1 MSPIIRKICLALF
14 LVIVT
19 IVSCAT
25 APGSKTNHFQ
35 FNSLSHGGIK
45 RTYMV
50 YLPATYTGEKSVPLF
65 IVLHGGGGN
74 GEKAEKI
81 SRISRQ
87 SDKDGF
93 ILVYPDAVGRNW
105 NDGRA
110 VKKYLSH
117 RKNIGD
123 VGFISVLIDKLR
135 NDHAIDPKRV
145 YVSGASNGGMMAH
158 RLACELTDKITAIA
172 PVIAAMPENIAEQCS
187 PSRPIPVMMI
197 NGTADPMV
205 PWEGGYVRFIGR
217 RKYGKILSVPDTA
230 QFWVSHNGCMA
241 EPKKTWLPDTDQD
254 DGTRVRKTVF
264 GGCEGGVEVVLYE
277 IHGGGHTWPG
287 GRKNAPES
295 ISGKSTNDIDAN
307 QIIWD
312 FFKRS
317 NF

>member
-1 MSPIIRKICLALF
+1 MSFRIRKVYLVILLA
-14 LVIVT
+14 IVT

-25 APGSKTNHFQ
+25 APGSKSKHFQ

-50 YLPATYTGEKSVPLF
+50 YIPAAYTGDNSVPLF

-74 GEKAEKI
+74 GEKAERI

-93 ILVYPDAVGRNW
+93 LLVYPDAVGRNW

-110 VKKYLSH
+110 VRKYLSH
-117 RKNIGD
+117 RKNIDD
-123 VGFISVLIDKLR
+123 VGFIAALIDKLKS
-135 NDHAIDPKRV
+135 DYAIDPKRV

-172 PVIAAMPENIAEQCS
+172 PVIAAMPENIVEQCL

-217 RKYGKILSVPDTA
+217 KKYGKILSVPDTA
-230 QFWVSHNGCMA
+230 QFWVSQNGCRV
-241 EPKKTWLPDTDQD
+241 EPIKTWLPDTDPD

-264 GGCEGGVEVVLYE
+264 GGCKGGGEVVLYE

-287 GRKNAPES
+287 GRKNAPEKV
-295 ISGKSTNDIDAN
+295 SGKSTNDIDAN

-312 FFKRS
+312 FFKRFS
-317 NF
+317 F